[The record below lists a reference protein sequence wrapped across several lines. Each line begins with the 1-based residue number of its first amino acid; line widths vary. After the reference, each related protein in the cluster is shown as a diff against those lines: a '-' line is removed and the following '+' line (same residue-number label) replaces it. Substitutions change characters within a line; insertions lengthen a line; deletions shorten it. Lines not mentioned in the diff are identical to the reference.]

1 MLVLDSRD
9 HERIFVVIFS
19 LWESREEVFY
29 GYEGE
34 LLVFVAGL
42 EKTLLA
48 GAMRSNWIESLRNFF
63 WLQRSTLQLARESD
77 LLVSFTSSNLAP
89 QVPLLVV

>member
-1 MLVLDSRD
+1 MLVLDPRN

-19 LWESREEVFY
+19 LWESREKVFY

-42 EKTLLA
+42 KTLLA
-48 GAMRSNWIESLRNFF
+48 GAIRSNWIESLRNFF
-63 WLQRSTLQLARESD
+63 WLQRSTLQLAQERD
-77 LLVSFTSSNLAP
+77 LLVSFTSTNLAP

>member
-1 MLVLDSRD
+1 MLVLDPRD

-48 GAMRSNWIESLRNFF
+48 GSNWIETLRNFF
-63 WLQRSTLQLARESD
+63 WLQRSTLQLAQESD
-77 LLVSFTSSNLAP
+77 LLVSFASTNFAP

>member
-1 MLVLDSRD
+1 MLVLDPRD
-9 HERIFVVIFS
+9 HERIFLVIFS
-19 LWESREEVFY
+19 LWESLEEIFY

-34 LLVFVAGL
+34 LLVFVTGL

-48 GAMRSNWIESLRNFF
+48 GAMHSNWIESLRNFF
-63 WLQRSTLQLARESD
+63 WLQRSTLQLIQESD
-77 LLVSFTSSNLAP
+77 LLVSFTSTNLAP

>member
-1 MLVLDSRD
+1 MLVLDPRD

-19 LWESREEVFY
+19 LWEPREEVLY

-34 LLVFVAGL
+34 LLIFVAGL
-42 EKTLLA
+42 EKTLLV
-48 GAMRSNWIESLRNFF
+48 GAMRSNWIENLRNFF
-63 WLQRSTLQLARESD
+63 WLQRSTLQSAQESD
-77 LLVSFTSSNLAP
+77 LLVSFTSTNLAP